1 MNKKIGRKRRIFYL
15 IIGAILLL
23 LSLLNTY
30 LLLKYKILPSKFI
43 YIYLFVAVVIPI
55 LMVLYTLFKKRKT
68 KKKGII
74 LVFEFIYIIVLSLT
88 FFYLNRTFNFLDRF
102 TAQLG
107 YETKQYIVLVL
118 NDSSYSDIKNIKDK
132 TVGYAKG
139 LDSSIENAKD
149 TLSKK
154 VSISFKEMD
163 GYGDAF
169 SNLDNKNVD
178 ALILTKAYYDTLLEN
193 EEAEESYG
201 KYRILYEYHVRVKS
215 ENSTKGVN
223 VTKESFNIYIT
234 GIDTYGDVREQT
246 RSDVNIVVSVNP
258 KTYKILLINIP
269 RDYYVDIAGTD
280 RKDKLTHA
288 GNAGVETS
296 VKTVE
301 KLLDIDI
308 NYYVKVNYNAII
320 KLVDALGGVD
330 VESEYDFK
338 SYEFRHPFK
347 KGINHV
353 DGKLALDFVRTR
365 KAFLQGDRVRGE
377 NQQRMIQAIFKKA
390 SSPSVL
396 IKYDNILNALEG
408 NFITNLR
415 TKDIISLINMQLD
428 KMPNWE
434 FSTFSLN
441 GGDDYVLTPSG
452 QNMYVMVPKE
462 ESVNEGR
469 ELIKENIK

>member
-43 YIYLFVAVVIPI
+43 YVYLFVAVVIPI

-178 ALILTKAYYDTLLEN
+178 ALILTKAY
-193 EEAEESYG
+193 
-201 KYRILYEYHVRVKS
+201 
-215 ENSTKGVN
+215 
-223 VTKESFNIYIT
+223 
-234 GIDTYGDVREQT
+234 
-246 RSDVNIVVSVNP
+246 
-258 KTYKILLINIP
+258 
-269 RDYYVDIAGTD
+269 
-280 RKDKLTHA
+280 
-288 GNAGVETS
+288 
-296 VKTVE
+296 
-301 KLLDIDI
+301 
-308 NYYVKVNYNAII
+308 
-320 KLVDALGGVD
+320 
-330 VESEYDFK
+330 
-338 SYEFRHPFK
+338 
-347 KGINHV
+347 
-353 DGKLALDFVRTR
+353 
-365 KAFLQGDRVRGE
+365 
-377 NQQRMIQAIFKKA
+377 
-390 SSPSVL
+390 
-396 IKYDNILNALEG
+396 
-408 NFITNLR
+408 
-415 TKDIISLINMQLD
+415 
-428 KMPNWE
+428 
-434 FSTFSLN
+434 
-441 GGDDYVLTPSG
+441 
-452 QNMYVMVPKE
+452 
-462 ESVNEGR
+462 
-469 ELIKENIK
+469 